1 MHYHAEQMVN
11 GNQME
16 EPLSPEFKQASQI
29 FDKILALGLRP
40 LRAEVCIFHC
50 GLRVA
55 GQPDLLCVDSAGRI
69 VIFDWKRTR
78 RLLMDDDR
86 AHMRYPFN
94 ELPDTN
100 YWHYALQLN
109 LYAFILES
117 EYAKEVSGMF
127 LAVVH
132 PELAEP
138 RLVAVPRLDEE
149 VQALVEHEIAGGRT
163 IGSVTAGGSRSF
175 SDPAA

>member
-1 MHYHAEQMVN
+1 
-11 GNQME
+11 
-16 EPLSPEFKQASQI
+16 
-29 FDKILALGLRP
+29 
-40 LRAEVCIFHC
+40 
-50 GLRVA
+50 
-55 GQPDLLCVDSAGRI
+55 
-69 VIFDWKRTR
+69 
-78 RLLMDDDR
+78 MDNDR

-100 YWHYALQLN
+100 YWQYALQLN

-117 EYAKEVSGMF
+117 EYAREVSGMF

-149 VQALVEHEIAGGRT
+149 VQALVEYEIAGGRT
-163 IGSVTAGGSRSF
+163 IGSVTAGGTVRF